1 MELICPSRHA
11 IYLNLDSMSHCDTL
25 SGTTYLS
32 EPTELSSL
40 HVSLIQATL
49 VNPEP
54 HPTSNHKQKRRLSK
68 KLFKFPNSKQEPQ
81 KLDQKKSSFVT
92 EILRCNIST
101 SSISNQVRQQ
111 GNAAQVFGFT
121 LCIPQDIPETVKTP
135 SIALSYELVAS
146 ATTTNGHQRT
156 ARQTLYISRLKI
168 PSPREV
174 YTYIRTFP
182 ETKIRAEF
190 ILCPQLSPSNVQ
202 CSDRHVSAQLLL
214 RDVVTPGP
222 RHAELSMVVVKELA
236 WRVEEIEKWDLRQ
249 AETGPVR
256 RERTI
261 AMNGLKGRWPATI
274 TSGENA
280 RAADM
285 KIVIPFGITIDGSA
299 NALNDF
305 DVCGS
310 DQSQATSSLTVKH
323 RLTIS
328 IVTGS
333 ETVNRETG
341 SLVDKRDTVRILGA
355 TVPIPVHEYAEE
367 SAASRRSSILNGMLP
382 HYDGTSGG
390 PPTYRDACRKMTMC
404 STDVVQ

>member
-1 MELICPSRHA
+1 
-11 IYLNLDSMSHCDTL
+11 
-25 SGTTYLS
+25 
-32 EPTELSSL
+32 
-40 HVSLIQATL
+40 
-49 VNPEP
+49 
-54 HPTSNHKQKRRLSK
+54 
-68 KLFKFPNSKQEPQ
+68 
-81 KLDQKKSSFVT
+81 
-92 EILRCNIST
+92 
-101 SSISNQVRQQ
+101 
-111 GNAAQVFGFT
+111 
-121 LCIPQDIPETVKTP
+121 
-135 SIALSYELVAS
+135 
-146 ATTTNGHQRT
+146 
-156 ARQTLYISRLKI
+156 
-168 PSPREV
+168 
-174 YTYIRTFP
+174 
-182 ETKIRAEF
+182 
-190 ILCPQLSPSNVQ
+190 
-202 CSDRHVSAQLLL
+202 
-214 RDVVTPGP
+214 
-222 RHAELSMVVVKELA
+222 MVVVKELA

-355 TVPIPVHEYAEE
+355 TVPIPVHLYAEDSMVSE
-367 SAASRRSSILNGMLP
+367 RLQVSDAMLP
-382 HYDGTSGG
+382 QYDGATGS
-390 PPTYRDACRKMTMC
+390 PPSYSELLQRCI
-404 STDVVQ
+404 